1 MQFDRNGAFSVTT
14 TGEFGNSF
22 FAVHNSKN
30 STGQRGSFRVSDVQ
44 LQFGNGKAH
53 NGKPPFIHLDNT

>member
-14 TGEFGNSF
+14 TGELGNSF
-22 FAVHNSKN
+22 LAVHNSKS
-30 STGQRGSFRVSDVQ
+30 STGQRISIRVSDAQ

-53 NGKPPFIHLDNT
+53 NGKLPFIHLDNT